1 MDTYLT
7 IPDQQNHLLA
17 SSIQRRKQQILF
29 VDNRKSSICQAKLL
43 DGISRVVQQSPHG
56 NIIYTFD
63 ATNHFHDNVVDF
75 NGNTVLLPF
84 DADDIE
90 TYVESNFSRFRVC
103 RGGYYLALP
112 FFAPG
117 NRNHGNQWCIIV
129 EQSTHS
135 LRTITHCGP
144 LSVHPA

>member
-43 DGISRVVQQSPHG
+43 DGISKVVQQNPG
-56 NIIYTFD
+56 RNITYTF
-63 ATNHFHDNVVDF
+63 N
-75 NGNTVLLPF
+75 
-84 DADDIE
+84 ADDIE
-90 TYVESNFSRFRVC
+90 TYVESNFNRFRAC

-112 FFAPG
+112 FYDATSS
-117 NRNHGNQWCIIV
+117 NRWCIIV
-129 EQSTHS
+129 EQSTRF
-135 LRTITHCGP
+135 LRIITHCGP
-144 LSVHPA
+144 LSQHPA

>member
-43 DGISRVVQQSPHG
+43 DGISKVVQQNPG
-56 NIIYTFD
+56 RNITYTFN
-63 ATNHFHDNVVDF
+63 ATNHFDEDVVYSD
-75 NGNTVLLPF
+75 GETAILPF

-90 TYVESNFSRFRVC
+90 TYVESNFNRFRAC

-112 FFAPG
+112 FYDATSS
-117 NRNHGNQWCIIV
+117 NRWCIIV
-129 EQSTHS
+129 EQSTRF
-135 LRTITHCGP
+135 LRIITHCGP
-144 LSVHPA
+144 LSQHPA